1 MILRAYNCEYAEI
14 DLLENVAVL
23 ELMRPE
29 IFNNVLLDLTD
40 PTFPAREVAIE
51 DGDKM
56 LTANAICCV
65 SDLLELS
72 LSGKTLLGKLHKH
85 IDNSV
90 FSDPEEKMNLDNSIS
105 RLRQY
110 FLETLQCLDVDLETS
125 PTVEVKDVCAMF
137 GLTPFCATDS
147 VACKIEQFITLC
159 SELKLC
165 KVLVLIQAKAY
176 MDDLSLESVY
186 RNALRHRIG
195 LIMVESA
202 HRQEKLYAEKKIIV
216 DKDFSDQIL

>member
-1 MILRAYNCEYAEI
+1 MPVSRPHPPSAGKSLRYRVEI
-14 DLLENVAVL
+14 AAGKVIDKRFHKLFPPIHGKNGVLYQRRTESVLLE
-23 ELMRPE
+23 
-29 IFNNVLLDLTD
+29 ILDPVVVVD
-40 PTFPAREVAIE
+40 VE
-51 DGDKM
+51 K
-56 LTANAICCV
+56 
-65 SDLLELS
+65 
-72 LSGKTLLGKLHKH
+72 LGL
-85 IDNSV
+85 SV

-147 VACKIEQFITLC
+147 IACKIEQFITLC
-159 SELKLC
+159 AELKLC
-165 KVLVLIQAKAY
+165 RVLVLIQAKAY

>member
-72 LSGKTLLGKLHKH
+72 LSGKTLLGKLYKH

-90 FSDPEEKMNLDNSIS
+90 FSDPE
-105 RLRQY
+105 RR
-110 FLETLQCLDVDLETS
+110 
-125 PTVEVKDVCAMF
+125 
-137 GLTPFCATDS
+137 
-147 VACKIEQFITLC
+147 
-159 SELKLC
+159 
-165 KVLVLIQAKAY
+165 
-176 MDDLSLESVY
+176 
-186 RNALRHRIG
+186 
-195 LIMVESA
+195 
-202 HRQEKLYAEKKIIV
+202 
-216 DKDFSDQIL
+216 